1 MDSMTGAPARSIFL
15 RLPRP
20 VKGHCRHEGGEF
32 LVLGPGRADRLSE
45 AVDPPLERV
54 ERDPPLGGGSRPD
67 LLFAQLHDGQPGSP
81 GGMANR
87 LAEVFA
93 VGRVNERVRGE
104 DLRERWKGAAGGEQQ
119 PARRDLPAIPS
130 QAAEDFAKSPR
141 GQASRAGHPHPNPL
155 PSLFGRQALRRVVRL
170 LRDPRPRER
179 DPPAVEDGESL
190 RVPGDGDEGR
200 PPGVGPQPDGRPAQ
214 GAPPIGSAR
223 GGTMQRRIFSPIA
236 SAAAAFF
243 LCAFAGGQAPA
254 GEAARAPS
262 VETKASQAAMT
273 PKSALARLEEG
284 NARFAEGRGVPRNL
298 PAKVAAT
305 AAGQYPFAAIVSCMD
320 SRAPV
325 EIVFDQS
332 IGDVFSLRVAGNV
345 IDPNFLGSLEYA
357 AKVVGVRLLVVLGHS
372 HCGAVKGAIDGVKM
386 GNLTGLLAEIQ
397 PAIDAAGPKKTSKDA
412 AYVARVAEQNVRV
425 AMKEIRDR
433 SPILKEM
440 LDSGALGLVGGMY
453 DLDTGRVTFYRD

>member
-1 MDSMTGAPARSIFL
+1 
-15 RLPRP
+15 
-20 VKGHCRHEGGEF
+20 
-32 LVLGPGRADRLSE
+32 
-45 AVDPPLERV
+45 
-54 ERDPPLGGGSRPD
+54 
-67 LLFAQLHDGQPGSP
+67 
-81 GGMANR
+81 
-87 LAEVFA
+87 
-93 VGRVNERVRGE
+93 
-104 DLRERWKGAAGGEQQ
+104 
-119 PARRDLPAIPS
+119 
-130 QAAEDFAKSPR
+130 
-141 GQASRAGHPHPNPL
+141 
-155 PSLFGRQALRRVVRL
+155 
-170 LRDPRPRER
+170 
-179 DPPAVEDGESL
+179 
-190 RVPGDGDEGR
+190 
-200 PPGVGPQPDGRPAQ
+200 
-214 GAPPIGSAR
+214 
-223 GGTMQRRIFSPIA
+223 MQRRIFSPIA